1 MKHFVIVGF
10 LSATLALAVGAQQ
23 TPQISPEQM
32 QQLMQA
38 AGKALGAMAA
48 QGTNAPKAIVDF
60 RELKE
65 LLPKEL
71 PGGLKG
77 TRKGQKNGAFGM
89 MVSEAEGSYEGENGG
104 PSISMKITDISGTG
118 GLGAMAHTAWASAEV
133 DNETDDGY
141 EKTTTIS
148 GFKALEKFNTKG
160 KNGEIQ
166 VLVDRRFVVEVR
178 GSDVTVEQLKGA
190 LGTIDLKK
198 LAELKAKAAAPAA
211 PAAP

>member
-1 MKHFVIVGF
+1 MRKF
-10 LSATLALAVGAQQ
+10 LVAGLCSSALALALAVSAQQ

-60 RELKE
+60 RDLKE

-89 MVSEAEGSYEGENGG
+89 MVSEAEGTYEPENGG
-104 PSISMKITDISGTG
+104 SAISMKITDISGTG
-118 GLGAMAHTAWASAEV
+118 GIGAMAHTAWASAEV
-133 DNETDDGY
+133 DNESDDGY
-141 EKTTTIS
+141 EKTTS
-148 GFKALEKFNTKG
+148 VNGFKALEKYSTKN
-160 KNGEIQ
+160 KDGEIH
-166 VLVDRRFVVEVR
+166 VLVDSRFVVEVR
-178 GSDVTVEQLKGA
+178 GSDVKIEQLKGA
-190 LGTIDLKK
+190 LATIDLKK
-198 LAELKAKAAAPAA
+198 LAELKPKAAAPAA
-211 PAAP
+211 P

>member
-1 MKHFVIVGF
+1 MKHIVF
-10 LSATLALAVGAQQ
+10 ASLVSSALSLAVCAQQ

-89 MVSEAEGSYEGENGG
+89 MVSEAEGNYEPENGG
-104 PSISMKITDISGTG
+104 SSISMKITDISGTG

-133 DNETDDGY
+133 ENETDDGY
-141 EKTTTIS
+141 EKTTKLD
-148 GFKALEKFNTKG
+148 GFKAMEKFNTKE
-160 KNGEIQ
+160 KHGEIQ
-166 VLVDRRFVVEVR
+166 VFVDNRFIVEVR
-178 GSDVTVEQLKGA
+178 GDGVTADQLKA
-190 LGTIDLKK
+190 AVHAVDLKK
-198 LAELKAKAAAPAA
+198 LTALKPQ
-211 PAAP
+211 PPSSP